1 MNDALTRLPS
11 EPSAFARGSLTFRPT
26 LTRNLWNGLMTG
38 LVALAAIV
46 AVLPLVMVLAY
57 VLIKGGQLISLKL
70 FTELPPAP
78 GMGSDGGIGNAILGT
93 LLVTGIAACLA
104 IPTGVGGGIYL
115 AEFSQGGRF
124 AKALKQ
130 FVRFGTN
137 VLSGV
142 PSIICGVFIY
152 ALIVKTRVVF
162 GQSYS
167 GLAGGMALAI
177 LMLPTII
184 KTTDEGLKLVPDELR
199 WGAIG
204 VGASKFTTV
213 IRITLPAAFTPIATG
228 VVLGIARAA
237 GETAPLIF
245 TALFSSY
252 WPWPETILNGETS
265 LLERLSILKDP
276 LLNPVASM
284 SVLIYNFATTP
295 YPELQSL
302 AWAASFILVIMILGA
317 NLLARWLGR
326 LAAR

>member
-1 MNDALTRLPS
+1 MNTSKTITQSVQTSFQRSGLSFQASSP
-11 EPSAFARGSLTFRPT
+11 
-26 LTRNLWNGLMTG
+26 RNLWNALMTG
-38 LVALAAIV
+38 FVAVAAIV
-46 AVLPLVMVLAY
+46 SVLPLVMVLVY
-57 VLIKGGQLISLKL
+57 VLIKGGQLISLQL

-78 GMGSDGGIGNAILGT
+78 GLTGGIGNAVLGT
-93 LLVTGIAACLA
+93 ILVTSIAAALA
-104 IPTGVGGGIYL
+104 IPTGIGGGIYL
-115 AEFSQGGRF
+115 AEFSQGGGF
-124 AKALKQ
+124 AQALKK

-152 ALIVKTRVVF
+152 ALIVKTKVIF
-162 GQSYS
+162 GASYS

-184 KTTDEGLKLVPDELR
+184 KTTDEGLKLVPDEMR

-213 IRITLPAAFTPIATG
+213 IKITLPAALTPIATG

-252 WPWPETILNGETS
+252 WPWPDNIFSGDSS
-265 LLERLSILKDP
+265 LIDKLAMMKDP
-276 LLNPVASM
+276 LINPIASM
-284 SVLIYNFATTP
+284 SVLIYNFASTP

-317 NLLARWLGR
+317 NLLARWFGR
-326 LAAR
+326 FATR